1 MCKLK
6 RTHAYYSQVQ
16 GQMGSTGAQWCN
28 FVVHTKNGCQ
38 LKESP
43 LTEVAGLSFGRN
55 FGNIIPHISLSM
67 LQLNLHHYVQRL
79 WWFVTLQQHHN
90 QTFNA

>member
-6 RTHAYYSQVQ
+6 RTHVYYAQVQ

-28 FVVHTKNGCQ
+28 FVVYTKNGCQ

-43 LTEVAGLSFGRN
+43 LTEVAGLSFTRSS
-55 FGNIIPHISLSM
+55 GNII
-67 LQLNLHHYVQRL
+67 
-79 WWFVTLQQHHN
+79 
-90 QTFNA
+90 